1 MIHNIVSIAVPCVTR
16 AGITL
21 NDTVTNIMRG
31 GFSYLHLSMEP
42 GFDNQDL
49 ARLKNTTPDIAHAHQ
64 HKFTLGHLT
73 NFMYCWKW
81 LLETTDTEYLM
92 VVENDVRFC
101 PSAASKLLQVIEREK
116 GKPLGL
122 ISMFTPDTHVYE
134 AIKTTPALDG
144 WVDIRPG
151 ILASAGQCIC
161 MRRTVVEQLF
171 TRNDFLAIDWFINEF
186 CKQNQLP
193 VWQAIPSL
201 ADHIA
206 THSAVRREHWPCHR
220 GLQYNDEG

>member
-1 MIHNIVSIAVPCVTR
+1 MIHNIVSIAVPCIPR

-31 GFSYLHLSMEP
+31 GFSHLRLSMEP
-42 GFDNQDL
+42 GFDNEDL
-49 ARLKNTTPDIAHAHQ
+49 ARLKNTLPDVAQAHQ
-64 HKFTLGHLT
+64 HKFMLGHLT

-101 PSAASKLLQVIEREK
+101 PSASRKLTQVIEREK
-116 GKPLGL
+116 DQPVGL
-122 ISMFTPDTHVYE
+122 ITMFTPDTPGYA
-134 AIKTTPALDG
+134 AIKTMSIVDG
-144 WVDIRPG
+144 WVDMRPG

-161 MRRTVVEQLF
+161 MRRSVLEQLF
-171 TRNDFLAIDWFINEF
+171 ARNDFLAIDWFINEF

-193 VWQAIPSL
+193 VWHAVPSL
-201 ADHIA
+201 AEHVA
-206 THSAVRREHWPCHR
+206 TYSAMRKKEWTAHK
-220 GLQYNDEG
+220 GLQYDDEG